1 MDQDNTGTDNPLA
14 PEGASTTNE
23 NKSETPNQTTVEPV
37 TPTPPIVDPATPPST
52 PPTEPKKP
60 KALIATTIILA
71 ILAIAGVA
79 FGIYG
84 MFLKPESKCEAN
96 CQDTTGDD
104 KDTNAQPPSGQ
115 KEYALS
121 DYVSFTQV
129 SIPVTF
135 PDEVEK
141 GHTEDIVTKIELK
154 NLPASTI
161 NKFNTTQEDM
171 INCNAVS
178 CENTANA
185 VINGNIMSVH
195 NVFKYI
201 GTLGIT
207 GKAETLNYDLDA
219 QKELSN
225 EELANIYNIT
235 GEDLYTAVLQNLV
248 HNVTANSFLLD
259 TSGNVTAPTIS
270 ISDFTNN
277 IPEYAKT
284 LSDNHN
290 LLKLYVDEEDKVH
303 ALYQQFQVL
312 EALGMSTHMGIG
324 LLYGYQDI
332 AR

>member
-1 MDQDNTGTDNPLA
+1 MDQDNTGTPNPIA

-23 NKSETPNQTTVEPV
+23 NKSETTNKTTVEPV

-60 KALIATTIILA
+60 KALIATTVILA

-84 MFLKPESKCEAN
+84 MFLKPEPKCEAN

-104 KDTNAQPPSGQ
+104 KDTNAQPPSGP

-121 DYVSFTQV
+121 DYVSFAQV

-161 NKFNTTQEDM
+161 NKFNITQEDM

-235 GEDLYTAVLQNLV
+235 GEELYTAVLQNLV

-290 LLKLYVDEEDKVH
+290 LLKLYVDEENKVH

-332 AR
+332 AI